1 MARSLFDIDGA
12 RLQIA
17 GHETFPLRYGWLK
30 KAYDAV
36 AEAIAKHGED
46 HASVFTDDSAIAR
59 FGVGRNM
66 VLSMRHWSLA
76 TGILKIDETHT
87 SRTPRI
93 VLGELGR
100 FLFGEARD
108 PHLEHPA
115 SLWLIHWKLAS
126 VPGRAGAWH
135 WAFNEFNE
143 PSFDRDL
150 MAQRLARRCRE
161 LHEAGRLERQASAVI
176 LRRDV
181 ECLVRTYHAAAA
193 TGRRAPEDSIESPLA
208 ELGLIQKAAFGD
220 AFRFRRGPKPSLP
233 DEVFLF
239 ALADFWR
246 THHPGRKSFSVD
258 FLTFERGS
266 PGQVFLLDEDAV
278 AERLSR
284 LEGLTEA
291 ALTWDES
298 SGMRQIYAIKLEAI
312 DSYAVLGA
320 LYDRDMRLAA

>member
-1 MARSLFDIDGA
+1 MARSLFDIDGV

-30 KAYDAV
+30 KAHDAV
-36 AEAIAKHGED
+36 TEALAKHGED

-76 TGILKIDETHT
+76 TGILKIDDSHN

-93 VLGELGR
+93 LPGELGS
-100 FLFGEARD
+100 FLFGEGRD

-161 LHEAGRLERQASAVI
+161 LHEAGRLERPASPVI
-176 LRRDV
+176 LKRDV

-239 ALADFWR
+239 ALVEFWR
-246 THHPGRKSFSVD
+246 ANHPERKSFSVD

-266 PGQVFLLDEDAV
+266 PGKVFLLDEDAV

-298 SGMRQIYAIKLEAI
+298 SGMRQIYAARLDAI
-312 DSYAVLGA
+312 DGYAALGA
-320 LYDRDMRLAA
+320 LYDRDMSLAA